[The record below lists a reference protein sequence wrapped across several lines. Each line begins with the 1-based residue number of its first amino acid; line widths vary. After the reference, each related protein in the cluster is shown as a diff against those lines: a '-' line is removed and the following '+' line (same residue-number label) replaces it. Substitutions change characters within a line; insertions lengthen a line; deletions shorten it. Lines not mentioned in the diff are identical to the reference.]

1 MSNLLNRFYFL
12 SKLGTSLILLFGLL
26 FICYLFIETYLEQNN
41 IKKSKIKMQDI
52 SLQIE
57 SLANIVE
64 QNSSNINSIKDL
76 VIENKKSVS
85 NITVKLKDSKNNK
98 EILEKID
105 MLANENKKINNK
117 IILLFDSVNNKK
129 NIVANQNESNSSY
142 QNLNNIIKFI
152 YLKLEN
158 GKKFEE
164 EIELLKMSSLNARQ
178 ESNIDKLLILSSKNF
193 YGYNELIEKYDNI
206 SSQYLNNYFF
216 KDKNNYITK
225 NLANLIMIQP
235 NMNTKIED
243 NTVYLLAQVKRDLT
257 SKNIKD
263 AIQKLY
269 LLQNS
274 ASFFDSWIKDAELY
288 AEIENIL
295 DNFVK

>member
-193 YGYNELIEKYDNI
+193 
-206 SSQYLNNYFF
+206 F